1 MPGDLQVEDLIVAYG
16 DHIAIKRLSLSIK
29 AGAITAIIGPS
40 GCGKT
45 TLLRCMNRLTD
56 ITDGVSIQGA
66 IKLDGTNIFTMDPV
80 LLRRRVGMVFQKA
93 NPFPMSIRENVI
105 YGVKAQNT
113 KKSGYKKL
121 VENSLSRAV
130 LWDEVKDRLDA
141 SAFALSVG
149 QQQRLCIARALAV
162 DPEIVLMD
170 EPAAALDPVSTA
182 KLEDGI
188 IAMRGQCTV
197 IVVTHDI
204 QEALRVSDY
213 TAFLWG
219 GELVEYGPTK
229 KLFEDP
235 ENERT
240 RDYISGRL
248 IPAGTTATA

>member
-1 MPGDLQVEDLIVAYG
+1 MPGDLQIEELIVAYG
-16 DHIAIKRLSLSIK
+16 EHVVIKRLSLSLK
-29 AGAITAIIGPS
+29 SGAITAIIGPS

-45 TLLRCMNRLTD
+45 TLLRCINRLTD
-56 ITDGVSIQGA
+56 ITESCTIQGA
-66 IKLDGTNIFTMDPV
+66 IKLDGENIFAMDPV

-93 NPFPMSIRENVI
+93 NPFPMSIKENVI
-105 YGVKAQNT
+105 YGVKAQNS

-121 VENSLSRAV
+121 VEETLKRAV
-130 LWDEVKDRLDA
+130 LWDEVKGRLED

-162 DPEIVLMD
+162 DPEVVLMD

-182 KLEDGI
+182 RLEDGI

-213 TAFLWG
+213 TAFLYD
-219 GELVEYGPTK
+219 GELVEYGATK
-229 KLFEDP
+229 QLFEQP

-240 RDYISGRL
+240 RDYIAGRL
-248 IPAGTTATA
+248 LTATAV